1 MTEPV
6 GRVGA
11 LIRLLG
17 SDEHGEVIAAPRAL
31 DRTLKQAQC
40 DWPWLGEH
48 GRCFLRV
55 LIEVA
60 EQGYVG
66 ERREAA

>member
-17 SDEHGEVIAAPRAL
+17 SDEHGEVIAAP
-31 DRTLKQAQC
+31 C

-55 LIEVA
+55 LIEVV
-60 EQGYVG
+60 EQEYVG